1 MGAQACFEE
10 LGRSW
15 HAEMAPVVVSRVL
28 RTAEVAFGV
37 ARGRSTLEEVSD
49 RLPLD
54 DGLLVGMQ
62 LGGCHHHEYREGN
75 REIAAG
81 HMETGDVV
89 IYDLARDFRVHT
101 GPSLHAVQVYLPG
114 ASLDALSEAML
125 APRTRAFAFAPGV
138 VVRDPIVRNL
148 ATSIL
153 SALSLP
159 GNAGRKFI
167 DYALLALAAHLARTY
182 GGLECM
188 PDYKGGLAPWQ
199 ERRAKELLASDLAS
213 QKSLQDVADECHL
226 SISHFARAFRKSV
239 GTAPHQWLLRQRVAA
254 AKNLMSQHDRKLSDV
269 ALCCGF
275 ADQSHFTRVF
285 SREVGCSPG
294 AWRRNLAPVHC
305 QPI

>member
-1 MGAQACFEE
+1 MIGAQACFEE

-15 HAEMAPVVVSRVL
+15 HVEMTSIVISRVL

-37 ARGRSTLEEVSD
+37 ARGRNTA
-49 RLPLD
+49 
-54 DGLLVGMQ
+54 DGLSDCLSVGDGILVAMQ
-62 LGGCHHHEYREGN
+62 IDGCRHHEYLEN
-75 REIAAG
+75 NHQVTAG
-81 HMETGDVV
+81 LTQAGDMV
-89 IYDLARDFRVHT
+89 IYDLARDFRVRT
-101 GPSLHAVQVYLPG
+101 GPSLHAVQIYLPG
-114 ASLDALSEAML
+114 AALDALSEAML
-125 APRTRAFAFAPGV
+125 APRTGAFGFTPGAV
-138 VVRDPIVRNL
+138 VQDPIVRNL

-153 SALSLP
+153 SALALP
-159 GNAGRKFI
+159 GSAGRKFI

-182 GGLECM
+182 GGMDCM
-188 PDYKGGLAPWQ
+188 PEYKGGLAPWQ

-239 GTAPHQWLLRQRVAA
+239 GTAPHQWLLRQRIAA
-254 AKNLMSQHDRKLSDV
+254 AKDLMSHHDRKLSEV

-294 AWRRNLAPVHC
+294 AWRRNLASVHC
-305 QPI
+305 